1 MFRARED
8 HHEFRPL
15 LVEIEEEPQNPL
27 GRVIFWIIILALLSF
42 ALWMS
47 LGRIDVVVTARG
59 RVIPAGEVKTIQ
71 PMTTGVVST
80 IRVKAGQLVAAGEVL
95 MEIDPA
101 DTASE
106 LVSMQADLKQTELD
120 ILRIETLLAGSPFAP
135 SPEKYDAELLR
146 VQHRLYQSG
155 RDQLRR
161 QIQVKH
167 EELAQ
172 LTEQQAGEQIAY
184 EQAVYRRDISRQRL
198 ERLDPVRDLVSQ
210 DDLDQARTDVTTFDH
225 QLATAQHKLT
235 ELASGREK
243 ILQQISLI
251 EEENRHQLLTD
262 LAQKRQEYL
271 YLQAKIERT
280 EFVNTRQQ
288 IRSPVR
294 GHVSQLLVHTI
305 GGVVTPAEKLAVVVP
320 ADSPQL
326 IRARV
331 LNKDVGYLSPGMEV
345 AIKIDT
351 FEFQK
356 YGMLRGR
363 LLQVAQ
369 DSIEDEQ
376 QGLVYEA
383 YVEPLEAT
391 LLVDGARM
399 PLATGMSVSAEIK
412 VGKRRII
419 EFFIYPLIKYL
430 DEGTSVR

>member
-1 MFRARED
+1 MFRARQD

-27 GRVIFWIIILALLSF
+27 GRAVFWIVIVVLLFLS
-42 ALWMS
+42 LWMS
-47 LGRIDVVVTARG
+47 LGRVDVVVTARG

-71 PMTTGVVST
+71 PMTTGVVSN
-80 IRVKAGQLVAAGEVL
+80 IRVKAGQLVEAGEVL

-106 LVSMQADLKQTELD
+106 LVSMQADQKQTELD
-120 ILRIETLLAGSPFAP
+120 ILRCETLLADLPFAP

-167 EELAQ
+167 EELTQ
-172 LTEQQAGEQIAY
+172 LTEQQAAEQIAY
-184 EQAVYRRDISRQRL
+184 EQAFYRLDMSRQRL
-198 ERLDPVRDLVSQ
+198 QRLEPVRDLVSR
-210 DDLDQARTDVTTFDH
+210 DDIDQARTDVATYDT
-225 QLATAQHKLT
+225 QVATAQHKLK
-235 ELASGREK
+235 ELASGKEQ
-243 ILQQISLI
+243 ILRQISVI
-251 EEENRHQLLTD
+251 EEENRHQLLSD
-262 LAQKRQEYL
+262 LAQKRQEFL

-280 EFVNTRQQ
+280 QFVNTRQQ

-320 ADSPQL
+320 ADSPPL

-331 LNKDVGYLSPGMEV
+331 LNKDVGYLTTGMEV

-369 DSIEDEQ
+369 DSIEDEH
-376 QGLVYEA
+376 QGLIYEA
-383 YVEPLEAT
+383 YVEPLETA
-391 LLVDGARM
+391 LLVDGVRM
-399 PLATGMSVSAEIK
+399 PLATGMSVSTEIK

-419 EFFIYPLIKYL
+419 EFFIYPVIKYL